1 MELNSNIKTI
11 KGIGDKT
18 ASLFGRLGVETVD
31 ELVHSFP
38 RNYLSYEDAVSCAS
52 AKVLERV
59 FVKATVKSLVFEKK
73 LRNMVISTFTIGDST
88 GDITVVYFNSPYIKN
103 VFKKG
108 DSFVFVGQLKVNRN
122 KREMSMPEYY
132 KLADYERQKAVMQPV
147 YKLTKGLSN
156 NIFKKSIQSVAPVI
170 SRIEDYLPIEV
181 VNECGLMPEA
191 KAIENM
197 HFPPD
202 KEKLVGA
209 LNRIAFDEF
218 YGFIC
223 GMARLKAS
231 VEVIENKSK
240 ITQGKCVNDFIKT
253 LPYTLTKGQT
263 EAIEDILSDMG
274 STEVMNR
281 LLEGD
286 VGSGKTVVAAA
297 VLFAAIKEGYQ
308 GALMAPTEV
317 LARQHFDEFER
328 LYKEFDIKVACLV
341 GSTPIKEKRE
351 IYQQLKAGQI
361 DLVIGTHALIFDKV
375 EFKNLALCVVDEQHR
390 FGVKQRAALSAK
402 GDNPHVLYMSATPI
416 PRTLAI
422 VMYADLDLSVIKE
435 LPKGRKPIKNAVVGE
450 NYRVKLH
457 KFIEKEV
464 SEGGQAYIICPMIED
479 GETTELQSVEGYQ
492 EIFYEN
498 VSKSVTTAVLHGKMP
513 ADEKNDI
520 LDRFMTGEIK
530 VLISTTVIE
539 VGINNPNA
547 SVIIVENAER
557 FGLAQLHQL
566 RGRVG
571 RGNRQSFAAFIS
583 SKDDEDTMERLRVLE
598 NSNDGYFI
606 ASEDLRLRGPG
617 DFFGIRQSGD
627 MEFKIADMY
636 THAES
641 LKLAREVFDKY
652 GDLTDEKPL
661 NVCL

>member
-52 AKVLERV
+52 AKILDRV

-73 LRNMVISTFTIGDST
+73 VRNMMISTFTIGDSS
-88 GDITVVYFNSPYIKN
+88 GDITVIYFNSPYIKN

-108 DSFVFVGQLKVNRN
+108 ESFVFVGQLKINRN

-147 YKLTKGLSN
+147 YRLTKGLSN
-156 NIFKKSIQSVAPVI
+156 KVVKKSIQSVSGVI
-170 SRIEDYLPIEV
+170 SSIEDYLPREIVDEY
-181 VNECGLMPEA
+181 GFMTEA
-191 KAIENM
+191 KAIEYM

-202 KEKLVGA
+202 KDMLRDA

-218 YGFIC
+218 YSFIC
-223 GMARLKAS
+223 GMARLKVNANA
-231 VEVIENKSK
+231 VANKARIS
-240 ITQGKCVNDFIKT
+240 QGKEVNEFINS
-253 LPYTLTKGQT
+253 LPYKLTKGQT
-263 EAIEDILSDMG
+263 EAVEDILSDMG

-297 VLFAAIKEGYQ
+297 VLFAVIKEGYQ

-317 LARQHFDEFER
+317 LARQHYEEFGKF
-328 LYKEFDIKVACLV
+328 YKDFGIKVACLV
-341 GSTPIKEKRE
+341 GSTSIKEKRE
-351 IYQQLKAGQI
+351 IYQQLKAGEI
-361 DLVIGTHALIFDKV
+361 DLIIGTHALIFDKV

-390 FGVKQRAALSAK
+390 FGVKQRDALAAK

-450 NYRVKLH
+450 NYRTKLH

-464 SEGGQAYIICPMIED
+464 SEGGQAYIICSMIED

-492 EIFYEN
+492 EVFYEN
-498 VSKSVTTAVLHGKMP
+498 VSKDVTTAVLHGKMSP
-513 ADEKNDI
+513 EEKNRIMDQ
-520 LDRFMTGEIK
+520 FMTGEVK

-547 SVIIVENAER
+547 SVIVVENAER

-571 RGNRQSFAAFIS
+571 RGSRQSFAAFIS
-583 SKDDEDTMERLRVLE
+583 SSDDEETMERLRVLE

-627 MEFKIADMY
+627 MEFKVADMY

-652 GDLTDEKPL
+652 GDLTDDKPI
-661 NVCL
+661 VIRM